1 MEHENLTTPS
11 TTPEMKPAKSNKMT
25 MYIVVAVIVIII
37 VGAAVYVLSQQSSF
51 TPDKTIALKG
61 NQTTGWN
68 VTTLNVSLNQKI
80 RIALISGD
88 GITHD
93 FVIAYANNATTSP
106 PASGDLVSHDFMSM
120 TTAYNFD
127 FTASTAGTFKF
138 YCQYHN
144 TIMIGTIKIS

>member
-1 MEHENLTTPS
+1 MTTPS
-11 TTPEMKPAKSNKMT
+11 TASAEMKPAKSNRMT
-25 MYIVVAVIVIII
+25 LYIAVAVIVIII
-37 VGAAVYVLSQQSSF
+37 VGAAVYVFTQTPTF
-51 TPDKTIALKG
+51 TPDVTIALKG

-68 VTTLNVSLNQKI
+68 RTTIAVSLNQKV

-88 GITHD
+88 GVLHD

-106 PASGDLVSHDFMSM
+106 PASGDLVSHDFTSQ
-120 TTAYNFD
+120 TTPYNFD

-144 TIMIGTIKIS
+144 TVMIGTIKIS